1 MKTWSW
7 ALLVAFVLLVGYAVL
22 GLVQRPRTQ
31 AQPPVVPFEVGAES
45 IAAYEQRAV
54 ELRVKADSL
63 KLRMAAAGTAER
75 RDVKARVAEV
85 ERLISE
91 LQRAIAQW
99 RIARGG
105 DAPDAAYRQC
115 ILLYGRARGACEMLA
130 PDTLGARPQK

>member
-1 MKTWSW
+1 MKTWFW
-7 ALLVAFVLLVGYAVL
+7 IVLIAFLLLAGYVVLDLA
-22 GLVQRPRTQ
+22 QRPGTK
-31 AQPPVVPFEVGAES
+31 AQPPAVPFEVSAES
-45 IAAYEQRAV
+45 VAVYEQRAA
-54 ELRVKADSL
+54 ELRATADSL
-63 KLRMAAAGTAER
+63 KQRMKAAGAAER

-115 ILLYGRARGACEMLA
+115 ILLYGQAWGACQVLA
-130 PDTLGARPQK
+130 SDTITGK

>member
-1 MKTWSW
+1 MMKTWFW
-7 ALLVAFVLLVGYAVL
+7 IVLVAFLLLAGYVIL

-31 AQPPVVPFEVGAES
+31 AQPAAVPFEVGAES

-54 ELRVKADSL
+54 ELRATADSL
-63 KLRMAAAGTAER
+63 KLRMVAAGTAER
-75 RDVKARVAEV
+75 RDVKVRVAEV

-115 ILLYGRARGACEMLA
+115 VLLYGRAKGACGMLA
-130 PDTLGARPQK
+130 PDTLPGK

>member
-1 MKTWSW
+1 MRTWFW
-7 ALLVAFVLLVGYAVL
+7 IVLVAFLLLAGYVVL
-22 GLVQRPRTQ
+22 GVAQRPQAQ
-31 AQPPVVPFEVGAES
+31 AQPSAVPFEVSAES
-45 IAAYEQRAV
+45 VAVYERRAA
-54 ELRVKADSL
+54 ELRARADSL
-63 KLRMAAAGTAER
+63 KQRMETAGTAER

-115 ILLYGRARGACEMLA
+115 ILLYGQARGACDVLA
-130 PDTLGARPQK
+130 PDTMIGK